1 MGSGRSTLAA
11 SAKHV
16 GVLTDL
22 IILLAVLDIPEIRR
36 LHLSC
41 RVWQA
46 QIVGVIRRVLLK
58 WNILAISTRSLG
70 FKMLP
75 IDISSGTLR
84 AVVNQCF
91 EFASVVDWYCS
102 CRLLCR
108 VAVSAVSNPCWKGAF
123 VVCYTHVIST
133 GSM

>member
-70 FKMLP
+70 LKTLL
-75 IDISSGTLR
+75 ISALR
-84 AVVNQCF
+84 YVMH
-91 EFASVVDWYCS
+91 Y
-102 CRLLCR
+102 
-108 VAVSAVSNPCWKGAF
+108 
-123 VVCYTHVIST
+123 
-133 GSM
+133 